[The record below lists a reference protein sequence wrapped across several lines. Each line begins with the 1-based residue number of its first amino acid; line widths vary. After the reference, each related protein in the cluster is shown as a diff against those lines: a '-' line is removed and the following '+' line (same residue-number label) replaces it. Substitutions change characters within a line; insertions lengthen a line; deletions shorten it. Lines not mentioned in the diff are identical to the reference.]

1 MSRMCSDE
9 PPKESPR
16 AIVKR
21 IRSGREN
28 AGEESFMDSAE
39 KWDREF
45 MSSRVRADKEPD
57 LNFRLNLESTQRVAE
72 AARTH
77 GISRIVFSSS
87 AAVYGDTEELPI
99 REDSTT
105 DPINLYGSAKRL
117 SEQLLAGHAHTFG
130 MTAVS
135 LRFFNVY
142 GPRQDPR
149 SPYSGVMSIFAD
161 RFSRGLPVTVY
172 GDGTQTRD
180 SVSVFDVARA
190 VASAATREEVGT
202 GEYNISTGRAVRIL
216 DILEAFQKIYP
227 DAPEPIFELARPGE
241 IQDSLGATKKAE
253 RALSF
258 RSRVSLQDGIRSLI
272 TGALPK
278 VPSGSDTLLTKVA

>member
-1 MSRMCSDE
+1 
-9 PPKESPR
+9 
-16 AIVKR
+16 
-21 IRSGREN
+21 
-28 AGEESFMDSAE
+28 
-39 KWDREF
+39 

-227 DAPEPIFELARPGE
+227 DAPEPISELARPGE